1 MMIGYQQVS
10 YGVKINL
17 HRLANTLSP
26 EMGRGEQDLR
36 QDAMLNIGKEVME
49 TYVPNIMTDSWG
61 IGRTFDSRYRRT
73 GP

>member
-1 MMIGYQQVS
+1 MLSYQQFL

-17 HRLANTLSP
+17 HQAANILSP
-26 EMGRGEQDLR
+26 ETGRGEQCLQ
-36 QDAMLNIGKEVME
+36 QDAMFSIRKEVMV